1 MRKSLRTSFL
11 GLAAIAAIAAPL
23 AFATSANATVAVTD
37 GTGFVG
43 KGDVQTALGYGNG
56 NDAALQQDIKDGE
69 IEFTQQSSAIRTTV
83 AHGVQYAPLVD
94 GKPDMTKVHVVDEI
108 NLGHAAYTTTTV
120 TVTPKGD
127 HGKVTGWYLTPGT
140 STTVKSTINYA
151 LVYTYL
157 PGETFVG
164 YVDEDT
170 ALTSHVTT
178 DAGLQVS
185 NDDKTV
191 ALPNTPVL

>member
-1 MRKSLRTSFL
+1 MRKSIL
-11 GLAAIAAIAAPL
+11 GLVAIAAIAAPL

-56 NDAALQQDIKDGE
+56 NDAELQKDIKAGK
-69 IEFTQQSSAIRTTV
+69 IVFTQQSEIRTTV

-108 NLGHAAYTTTTV
+108 NLGHAAYTTGTV
-120 TVTPKGD
+120 IATPKGD
-127 HGKVTGWYLTPGT
+127 NGKVTGWNLTLGD
-140 STTVKSTINYA
+140 STTVKSTMNYG

-164 YVDEDT
+164 YVDPDT
-170 ALTSHVTT
+170 ALTSHTT
-178 DAGLQVS
+178 TGGLMVS

-191 ALPNTPVL
+191 ALPNTPTVEAPVL